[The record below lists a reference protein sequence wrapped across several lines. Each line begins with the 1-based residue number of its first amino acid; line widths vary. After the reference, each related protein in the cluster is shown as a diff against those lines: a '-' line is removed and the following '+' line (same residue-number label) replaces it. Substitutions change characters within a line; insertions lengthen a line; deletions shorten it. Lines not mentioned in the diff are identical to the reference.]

1 MEERSS
7 RFPGDFPVLYFPAG
21 KADHEAVEKRNCKI
35 KSFGTLADE
44 VRQNLREENE
54 YADNTCKDL
63 PGKGKTW
70 LLHMFEISQ
79 QEDQHGETECSN
91 RR

>member
-1 MEERSS
+1 MSLSQIRPWAMGFLL
-7 RFPGDFPVLYFPAG
+7 RIWLN
-21 KADHEAVEKRNCKI
+21 EKRNCKI

>member
-1 MEERSS
+1 MKKKI
-7 RFPGDFPVLYFPAG
+7 V
-21 KADHEAVEKRNCKI
+21 KI

>member
-1 MEERSS
+1 MSLSQIRPWAMGFLL
-7 RFPGDFPVLYFPAG
+7 RIWQN
-21 KADHEAVEKRNCKI
+21 EKRNCKI